1 MITMTQTLV
10 QPTALPETTT
20 VYHHDRAD
28 TPQRPRRGLLVRR
41 LPFTVTVTAL
51 MLIVGLVTGALWD
64 AAADRSW
71 FPRIAYGL
79 PAFLD
84 GAWWTP
90 VTGPFFALEPGIYLP
105 MVGSFVL
112 LAGYTE
118 FKLGTRITA
127 VTVIGGQLIGVLGAA
142 AVLLPLQFTNWAW
155 AQELS
160 GHLDLG
166 FSAGALA
173 GLAVVSGTLRD
184 PWRLRVR
191 LALLAYVAISFV
203 LIGALADLEH
213 LIAVVAA
220 LILAPLLID
229 ITPAQR
235 PSRREWR
242 LLAATGLA
250 LTAVVEVVASVIP
263 ADGPVGSTSLLS
275 DSPVGVAVTVVVVAL
290 VVNSLRHG
298 RRLAWWTAVV
308 LAVVNV
314 FAAGQFV
321 IGDEQSEFAGLIV
334 AMGVL
339 WLVELSALLTGR
351 RAFAVPARRRTAVGN
366 LCGAADPAFTKGLLH
381 RYGGGSLSW
390 MATWPENRTFVRPDG
405 RNLLAYQRHAGVV
418 LGLGDPIGPAEQH
431 AATIREFAAMADLT
445 GATPVLFSVDT
456 RTREVTTAMGWR
468 SAVVAQDTLIDLPDL
483 EFRGKRWQDVR
494 SALNRA
500 ARDDIHFQLVTLA
513 EQDPTV
519 ITQIRHMSQDWV
531 ADKVLPEMGFTLGGV
546 DEALDPEVRVALAID
561 NSGHIHGMTSW
572 LPVYGPGG
580 RIRGWTLDLMRRRAD
595 AFRPVVEFLIASS
608 SLAFKSEGA
617 EFVSLSGAPLA
628 HADTDLV
635 EGVPRESAAVDRLLD
650 VLGANLEP
658 VYGFRSLH
666 AFKTKFSPRYEP
678 MYLAYRDE
686 ADLPRIGIAIT
697 RAYLPGVRASEL
709 VRLVARH

>member
-10 QPTALPETTT
+10 PPTTLPETTT

-51 MLIVGLVTGALWD
+51 MLIAGLVTGALWD

-90 VTGPFFALEPGIYLP
+90 VTGAFFALEPGIYLP

-142 AVLLPLQFTNWAW
+142 AVLLPLQFTDWAW

-229 ITPAQR
+229 ITPGIDRADVSGGYWPR
-235 PSRREWR
+235 PDSPSPRWSRSSPPSFRR
-242 LLAATGLA
+242 TGR
-250 LTAVVEVVASVIP
+250 S
-263 ADGPVGSTSLLS
+263 GSTSLMS
-275 DSPVGVAVTVVVVAL
+275 DSPVGAAVTVVVVAL

-298 RRLAWWTAVV
+298 RRFAWWTAVV
-308 LAVVNV
+308 LVVVNV

-321 IGDEQSEFAGLIV
+321 IGDEQSEF
-334 AMGVL
+334 
-339 WLVELSALLTGR
+339 
-351 RAFAVPARRRTAVGN
+351 
-366 LCGAADPAFTKGLLH
+366 
-381 RYGGGSLSW
+381 
-390 MATWPENRTFVRPDG
+390 
-405 RNLLAYQRHAGVV
+405 
-418 LGLGDPIGPAEQH
+418 
-431 AATIREFAAMADLT
+431 
-445 GATPVLFSVDT
+445 
-456 RTREVTTAMGWR
+456 
-468 SAVVAQDTLIDLPDL
+468 
-483 EFRGKRWQDVR
+483 
-494 SALNRA
+494 
-500 ARDDIHFQLVTLA
+500 
-513 EQDPTV
+513 
-519 ITQIRHMSQDWV
+519 
-531 ADKVLPEMGFTLGGV
+531 
-546 DEALDPEVRVALAID
+546 
-561 NSGHIHGMTSW
+561 
-572 LPVYGPGG
+572 PG
-580 RIRGWTLDLMRRRAD
+580 
-595 AFRPVVEFLIASS
+595 
-608 SLAFKSEGA
+608 
-617 EFVSLSGAPLA
+617 
-628 HADTDLV
+628 
-635 EGVPRESAAVDRLLD
+635 
-650 VLGANLEP
+650 
-658 VYGFRSLH
+658 
-666 AFKTKFSPRYEP
+666 
-678 MYLAYRDE
+678 
-686 ADLPRIGIAIT
+686 
-697 RAYLPGVRASEL
+697 
-709 VRLVARH
+709 

>member
-1 MITMTQTLV
+1 MIED
-10 QPTALPETTT
+10 TAAIP
-20 VYHHDRAD
+20 D
-28 TPQRPRRGLLVRR
+28 TPRFARTAHQALTLWRR

-51 MLIVGLVTGALWD
+51 MLVAGLVTGALWD

-90 VTGPFFALEPGIYLP
+90 VTGAFFALEPGIYLP

-118 FKLGTRITA
+118 FKLGTRIAA

-142 AVLLPLQFTNWAW
+142 AVLLPLQFTDWAW

-213 LIAVVAA
+213 LIAVIAA

-229 ITPAQR
+229 ITPAHR

-275 DSPVGVAVTVVVVAL
+275 DSSVGVAVTVVVVAL

-298 RRLAWWTAVV
+298 RRLRLVDRSRPRRGQCVRGRAVRDRRRAVGVRRVDRRHGRAVAGRTVRAADRPTRVRDTGASADRGGKPPRRSGSGVHQRIVAPLRRRVVV
-308 LAVVNV
+308 LDGDL
-314 FAAGQFV
+314 AGEPHLLS
-321 IGDEQSEFAGLIV
+321 DRTAGICWPTSGTQEWCSDWV
-334 AMGVL
+334 TR
-339 WLVELSALLTGR
+339 SGR
-351 RAFAVPARRRTAVGN
+351 QNSTRRRSGSSRRWPIEPARRR
-366 LCGAADPAFTKGLLH
+366 CCS
-381 RYGGGSLSW
+381 RS
-390 MATWPENRTFVRPDG
+390 
-405 RNLLAYQRHAGVV
+405 
-418 LGLGDPIGPAEQH
+418 
-431 AATIREFAAMADLT
+431 
-445 GATPVLFSVDT
+445 TP
-456 RTREVTTAMGWR
+456 
-468 SAVVAQDTLIDLPDL
+468 
-483 EFRGKRWQDVR
+483 
-494 SALNRA
+494 
-500 ARDDIHFQLVTLA
+500 
-513 EQDPTV
+513 
-519 ITQIRHMSQDWV
+519 
-531 ADKVLPEMGFTLGGV
+531 
-546 DEALDPEVRVALAID
+546 
-561 NSGHIHGMTSW
+561 
-572 LPVYGPGG
+572 GPGRRPPRWAGG
-580 RIRGWTLDLMRRRAD
+580 RRWSRRT
-595 AFRPVVEFLIASS
+595 P
-608 SLAFKSEGA
+608 
-617 EFVSLSGAPLA
+617 
-628 HADTDLV
+628 
-635 EGVPRESAAVDRLLD
+635 
-650 VLGANLEP
+650 
-658 VYGFRSLH
+658 
-666 AFKTKFSPRYEP
+666 
-678 MYLAYRDE
+678 
-686 ADLPRIGIAIT
+686 
-697 RAYLPGVRASEL
+697 
-709 VRLVARH
+709 